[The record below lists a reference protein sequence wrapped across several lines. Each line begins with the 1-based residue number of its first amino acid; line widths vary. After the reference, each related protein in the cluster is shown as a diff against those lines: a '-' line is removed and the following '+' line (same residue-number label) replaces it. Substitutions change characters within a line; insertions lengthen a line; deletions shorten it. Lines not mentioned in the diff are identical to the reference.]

1 MEEKILEIISKVD
14 KGDGYFIPHV
24 LRKKFY
30 ADDIAD
36 NFRKFTEWFFINYKD
51 YLTLQIDEEDLIYG
65 YGRQDY
71 YPKGTVEVI
80 FIYWWNNIKD
90 K

>member
-14 KGDGYFIPHV
+14 KGDGYFIPHI

-36 NFRKFTEWFFINYKD
+36 NFRKFLVYWVGKD
-51 YLTLQIDEEDLIYG
+51 DVNLNLDNDF
-65 YGRQDY
+65 D
-71 YPKGTVEVI
+71 
-80 FIYWWNNIKD
+80 YWWNNIKD